1 MSPRLSRSILRNR
14 GNAESGEW
22 HKHGKQGFPCNF
34 VTKQGLRNEKFID
47 YAAHAV
53 GEYWIID
60 PVGETIEKYVLKFG
74 RYELSL
80 KVRTGMIHSD
90 MTAGF
95 GIPVRAVF
103 DEDENIAALRKL
115 LSV

>member
-1 MSPRLSRSILRNR
+1 MFLFTAKSDLFTKGQMKFPPPDFI
-14 GNAESGEW
+14 AEVISSSTE
-22 HKHGKQGFPCNF
+22 N
-34 VTKQGLRNEKFID
+34 TDRTDKFID
-47 YAAHAV
+47 YAAHGV

-60 PVGETIEKYVLKFG
+60 PVGETIKKYVLKSG

-80 KVRTGMIHSD
+80 KVLTGIIHSD
-90 MTAGF
+90 VIAGF
-95 GIPVRAVF
+95 EIPVRAVF